1 MLHLRLH
8 KGQVLITHLRLHSLS
23 QGRSPVGHVLL
34 QSRGEN
40 PEQEHT
46 PGASFLHALGDPLL
60 ETEGVAALDADSVHV
75 RELLRN
81 RAAVT
86 SQGCGQAR
94 NY

>member
-1 MLHLRLH
+1 MA
-8 KGQVLITHLRLHSLS
+8 
-23 QGRSPVGHVLL
+23 HVLL

-40 PEQEHT
+40 PELEHT
-46 PGASFLHALGDPLL
+46 PGPPFLHALGNPRL
-60 ETEGVAALDADSVHV
+60 ETEGVAAEDADSAHV

-86 SQGCGQAR
+86 SWGRGWAR